1 MRKRGAGG
9 PAFWIIA
16 AAGLIAGGAP
26 ALAHGSIQPTTAV
39 WTAWELDPYVIVP
52 LILAHWLYGRGVFRL
67 WQRAGRAPAALSPFH
82 MAMFL
87 AGEMVLV
94 IALLS
99 PLEAIAGRL
108 LSAHMA
114 QHLLLMTLAPLLLL
128 AGRPQ
133 IAFAWG
139 LPRSWIEALALDS
152 GWRVPRRIFQTAVRP
167 FPAALLHGLALWA
180 WHAPAAYEAALRSEA
195 LHALEHAMF
204 LGTALLFWQSVV
216 GFGSGRVVTATAAA
230 MLATLITIIHS
241 GFLGA
246 LLTFSP
252 RPIYETYM
260 TTVPLF
266 GLSPLEDQQL
276 AGILMWVPAGVV
288 YLLAVIILAWRL
300 IGEDS
305 AAEKRVSLPG

>member
-1 MRKRGAGG
+1 MRKCGLRGA
-9 PAFWIIA
+9 AFSGITA
-16 AAGLIAGGAP
+16 TGLMPGAP
-26 ALAHGSIQPTTAV
+26 ALAHGPVPPPSDL
-39 WTAWELDPYVIVP
+39 WTAWTLDPYVVVP
-52 LILAHWLYGRGVFRL
+52 LLLAHWLYGRGVFRL
-67 WQRAGRAPAALSPFH
+67 WGRAGRVPAALSRSH
-82 MAMFL
+82 VAMFV
-87 AGEMVLV
+87 AGEVVLV

-99 PLEAIAGRL
+99 PLEALAGLL

-139 LPRSWIEALALDS
+139 LPRRWTEAIALDE
-152 GWRVPRRIFQTAVRP
+152 GWRLPRRLFQAAVRP
-167 FPAALLHGLALWA
+167 FPATLLHGLALWA

-195 LHALEHAMF
+195 MHALEHAMF
-204 LGTALLFWQSVV
+204 LGTALLFWQGVI
-216 GFGSGRVVTATAAA
+216 GFGSARVASTTAAA

-252 RPIYETYM
+252 RPIYESYM
-260 TTVPLF
+260 TTVPAY

-276 AGILMWVPAGVV
+276 AGILMWVPSGLV
-288 YLLAVIILAWRL
+288 YFLAVVLLAWRL
-300 IGEDS
+300 IGDDSED
-305 AAEKRVSLPG
+305 EKKLRLPG